1 MLANTYAHNA
11 IHNELINS
19 GWSNVKS
26 NSLNTY
32 VYRHLGDIS
41 RSNPLSVSNPYAEFI
56 LSYPSAKEVSLTVP
70 IPFQGGSLA
79 YKNTFKIAE
88 NIDDILAYLKIH
100 LANYV

>member
-1 MLANTYAHNA
+1 MLANTSVPNTTAHNA

-32 VYRHLGDIS
+32 VYRNLSDI
-41 RSNPLSVSNPYAEFI
+41 NKSNPYAEFI
-56 LSYPSAKEVSLTVP
+56 LSYPSLKEVSLTVP

-79 YKNTFKIAE
+79 YKNTFKIVD